1 MPLGATDIQP
11 QIIPAVT
18 ALIGATV
25 GTLAVRTFARRFNIV
40 NKPNPIVP
48 QHTRPV
54 AYLGGVGLA
63 IGAASGMV
71 ALFLTGQ
78 GDKVLAVF
86 PIASSVIPA
95 FLFLALGVVDDLVT
109 FKPAKKFVLQAG
121 VAALAVGL
129 GLWCPLTGIAI
140 VDRALCWFWIVT
152 LVNAFNFTDV
162 CDGLLGSLSAVMF
175 AFIAVA
181 FPAVAP
187 VAIVFAAASVGFLV
201 FNKPPATIF
210 LGDAGSH
217 LLGFVAAALTLVGAS
232 DASTEP
238 VSRLIAPLFLV
249 SVPLFEL
256 TFLTVVRI
264 RKGLAWWRGSP
275 DHFSLR
281 LQAGGFS
288 RLQTDT
294 IACMFAAAFGAAA
307 LMLPQAS
314 AAGRWA
320 FVAAGVVVCLIAAKT
335 LLRWEVKP
343 KPKPQ
348 ASVAPAAHVGSPT
361 GAQHGSHV
369 GSSPSQVT
377 P

>member
-1 MPLGATDIQP
+1 MSLGATDIQP
-11 QIIPAVT
+11 LIIPALA

-63 IGAASGMV
+63 IGAACGML

-78 GDKVLAVF
+78 GDEALAVF
-86 PIASSVIPA
+86 PFASSVIPA
-95 FLFLALGVVDDLVT
+95 VLFLALGVVDDLVT

-129 GLWCPLTGIAI
+129 GLWCPLTGITL

-175 AFIAVA
+175 AFIAFA
-181 FPAVAP
+181 FPTVAP
-187 VAIVFAAASVGFLV
+187 IAIVCAAASVGFLV

-217 LLGFVAAALTLVGAS
+217 LLGFVAAALTVVGAS
-232 DASTEP
+232 DAGAAP
-238 VSRLIAPLFLV
+238 MSRLIAPLFLV
-249 SVPLFEL
+249 IVPLFEL

-294 IACMFAAAFGAAA
+294 IACTFAAAFGVGA
-307 LMLPQAS
+307 LMLPQLGF
-314 AAGRWA
+314 AGRGGV
-320 FVAAGVVVCLIAAKT
+320 VAGAVVVCLIAAKT

-348 ASVAPAAHVGSPT
+348 ASADPAEHSRSSIGSPPGT
-361 GAQHGSHV
+361 QAV
-369 GSSPSQVT
+369 SSPSQVT
-377 P
+377 R